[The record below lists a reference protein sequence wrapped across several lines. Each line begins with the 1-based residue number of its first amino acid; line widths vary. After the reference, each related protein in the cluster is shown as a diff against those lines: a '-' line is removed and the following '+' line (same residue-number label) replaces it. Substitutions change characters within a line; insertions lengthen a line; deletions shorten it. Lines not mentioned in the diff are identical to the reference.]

1 MRAPK
6 EGAVGVIMGQEE
18 NEKFDLETVGR
29 RLRSEFGTERQN
41 MPDEIARMLERLKD
55 AEKRQPGKRESLA
68 F

>member
-1 MRAPK
+1 
-6 EGAVGVIMGQEE
+6 MGQEE